1 MKAVNW
7 NTQEDMTNMF
17 WRQNISQMWV
27 ETEFKVSK
35 DIASWKTLSDEEKNA
50 FKKALAGLTGL
61 DTHQADDGM
70 PLIMLHTTDLRKKAV
85 YSFMAMM
92 EQIHAKSYSHIFTTL
107 LPSSE
112 TNYLLDKWVLEE
124 PHLKFKSDKIVN
136 NYHKLWGKEASI
148 YDQYIARVS
157 SVFLETFL
165 FYSGFY
171 YPLYLAG
178 QCKMTTSGEIIRK
191 ILLDESIHGVFTG
204 MDAQSLRNELSESEK
219 QQADQEMYKLLDE
232 LYKNEV
238 SYTQSLYDDIGLTE
252 DVLNYVRYNG
262 NKALSNLGFDPY
274 FEEREFNP
282 IIENALDTSTKNHDF
297 FSVKGDGYTLALNVE
312 ALQDEDF
319 IFED

>member
-1 MKAVNW
+1 
-7 NTQEDMTNMF
+7 
-17 WRQNISQMWV
+17 
-27 ETEFKVSK
+27 
-35 DIASWKTLSDEEKNA
+35 
-50 FKKALAGLTGL
+50 
-61 DTHQADDGM
+61 
-70 PLIMLHTTDLRKKAV
+70 MLFR
-85 YSFMAMM
+85 S
-92 EQIHAKSYSHIFTTL
+92 
-107 LPSSE
+107 
-112 TNYLLDKWVLEE
+112 
-124 PHLKFKSDKIVN
+124 
-136 NYHKLWGKEASI
+136 
-148 YDQYIARVS
+148 
-157 SVFLETFL
+157 
-165 FYSGFY
+165 
-171 YPLYLAG
+171 
-178 QCKMTTSGEIIRK
+178 SGEIIRK